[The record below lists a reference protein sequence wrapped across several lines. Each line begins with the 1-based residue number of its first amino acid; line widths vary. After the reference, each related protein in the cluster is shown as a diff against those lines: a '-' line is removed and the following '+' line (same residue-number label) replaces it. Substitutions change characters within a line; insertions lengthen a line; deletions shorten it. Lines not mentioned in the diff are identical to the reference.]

1 MIFMLILEK
10 IIASAAVDADRQ
22 NIADDTQN
30 LFSKKKFMTSAYL
43 FWEIFAM
50 TGLLSRI
57 LQGVNIDF
65 CKALNFLDAAL
76 EQLSKLRSD
85 PQKIIHALEENFDGI
100 KWEEKRISE
109 GDGCQMSL
117 PKVNLQPL
125 QKRIGGMRYS
135 TQLEYMNVFLVVDI
149 F

>member
-1 MIFMLILEK
+1 MFMLEK

-22 NIADDTQN
+22 NTADDTQN

-85 PQKIIHALEENFDGI
+85 PQKITHALEENFDGI
-100 KWEEKRISE
+100 EWEEKRISE
-109 GDGCQMSL
+109 GDRCQMSL

-125 QKRIGGMRYS
+125 QKRIGGVRYS
-135 TQLEYMNVFLVVDI
+135 TQLEYMNVFLVVDT

>member
-1 MIFMLILEK
+1 MFMLEK

-22 NIADDTQN
+22 NTADDTQN

-85 PQKIIHALEENFDGI
+85 P
-100 KWEEKRISE
+100 
-109 GDGCQMSL
+109 
-117 PKVNLQPL
+117 
-125 QKRIGGMRYS
+125 
-135 TQLEYMNVFLVVDI
+135 
-149 F
+149 